1 MQSMISY
8 TFKRDPKDAEA
19 IEREKRQKEA
29 ELKAL
34 NRPIETFK
42 MEALLIAN
50 LWDLMI
56 TILKIHPNCSE
67 FLFKSNKL
75 EIILKK
81 GFLNSDNES
90 LKSELSNGLLELMKD
105 KHIFS
110 EKLIQQIFPNLIK
123 NVLPNEM
130 SSRELRSDSFFI
142 FLRNFFREV
151 NLTKLQNQGLF
162 SVTEFLSQLT
172 KFIIEREPIEQ
183 QNKDFDIPLWGTLE
197 LIDVLLLKNPDKKLF
212 YGQVMN
218 PSKLL

>member
-1 MQSMISY
+1 MISY